1 MVVYFD
7 SSALVK
13 LLLGEQHS
21 DLAHGLWNDCDSVVA
36 SPLAFVEVH
45 AALAAARRSRRLGH
59 GTYQRLVDDWE
70 DAWPAVRVVRL
81 TDDLATDAG
90 RLAAAHGLTG
100 ADAVH
105 LASALAVGRDHVVL
119 FAFDQRLHAAARAA
133 GLATVPAAL

>member
-1 MVVYFD
+1 MIVYFD

-13 LLLGEQHS
+13 LLLDEQHS
-21 DLAHGLWNDCDSVVA
+21 DLAHGVWDDCDSVLA

-45 AALAAARRSRRLGH
+45 AALAAALRARRLRR
-59 GTYQRLVDDWE
+59 GTYQQLVDDWE
-70 DAWPAVRVVRL
+70 GAWPAVRVVGL
-81 TDDLATDAG
+81 TEDVAGDAG
-90 RLAAAHGLTG
+90 RLAAAHGLAG

-119 FAFDQRLHAAARAA
+119 FAFDQRLHAAARAV